1 MYVSLVCG
9 EDNYFHLMC
18 PTVSSKAPISLF
30 PSSLPKNLG
39 KQKSW
44 RVFSTRIPIPISPFL
59 KFLFKN
65 QHTVC
70 HTEVLLFFVATE
82 LGMQDLNSQSGIKLG
97 APCIGRW
104 SLNHWTTREVPRST
118 FLDWTR
124 SGNSDLKSIKSIHKN
139 GQAQFLPKYGHY
151 QSVNFT
157 RARKFICFAHCCE
170 LRT

>member
-30 PSSLPKNLG
+30 PSSLPK
-39 KQKSW
+39 KSW
-44 RVFSTRIPIPISPFL
+44 KAEEL
-59 KFLFKN
+59 KGIQHKN
-65 QHTVC
+65 PHSHFTILKIFYLKTNIQFPHRCTS
-70 HTEVLLFFVATE
+70 FFAATE

-157 RARKFICFAHCCE
+157 RARKFICFAHCCV